1 MNLFSAVKA
10 HISTIDAAERYGI
23 EVRRNGMA
31 LCPFHNDRTPSLY
44 VADDHYHCFGCGEH
58 GDSID
63 LAAKLYDLPMHKAAQ
78 KLAADFGIAVDEPI
92 SKDIQDKRRRKNEA
106 QKLRENEHL
115 CFSLLRE
122 YSERLEH
129 WKAEYAPRAPE
140 EQWDDHFVEA
150 CKRQDHVEYLLDQLI
165 SGDSYERAE
174 VVEMMLRDNRLRR
187 LSAHLTKARKE
198 EDKHVRQEI

>member
-1 MNLFSAVKA
+1 
-10 HISTIDAAERYGI
+10 
-23 EVRRNGMA
+23 
-31 LCPFHNDRTPSLY
+31 
-44 VADDHYHCFGCGEH
+44 
-58 GDSID
+58 
-63 LAAKLYDLPMHKAAQ
+63 
-78 KLAADFGIAVDEPI
+78 LAADFGIAVDEPI